1 MPRAPVAAILLAVA
15 NALAEGGC
23 LPPPESARAVE
34 AADAFTAGVQL
45 VAAERW
51 TDAERAFL
59 DALALDPG
67 MPLAYYGVGQARMA
81 LKRHA
86 DAAAAFE
93 QSHEAFVC
101 ASRLSADARRAS
113 KRRLDDAIRS
123 LRDSLREMDHE
134 RLVRGFILGEEV
146 NGDEKPR
153 VGEYARRRDA
163 IENQILAL
171 EQLKK
176 RPERGVPPEVWLA
189 LGSAYFQMG
198 SLGQAERAFQAAL
211 AVDPKS
217 GDAHNDLAVVYMLT
231 GRLDEADLAV
241 KQAED
246 DGVTVGERLKEE
258 IRQRKAHPPTP

>member
-1 MPRAPVAAILLAVA
+1 MAALPGSRRTSRIERPMLVPPGSWVTTTSPPSASPSRRHCVLFPLPSIPSRTMNGIFRRILPAARRMPRAPVAAILLAVA

-93 QSHEAFVC
+93 QSHEA
-101 ASRLSADARRAS
+101 
-113 KRRLDDAIRS
+113 
-123 LRDSLREMDHE
+123 
-134 RLVRGFILGEEV
+134 
-146 NGDEKPR
+146 
-153 VGEYARRRDA
+153 
-163 IENQILAL
+163 
-171 EQLKK
+171 
-176 RPERGVPPEVWLA
+176 
-189 LGSAYFQMG
+189 
-198 SLGQAERAFQAAL
+198 
-211 AVDPKS
+211 
-217 GDAHNDLAVVYMLT
+217 VV
-231 GRLDEADLAV
+231 
-241 KQAED
+241 
-246 DGVTVGERLKEE
+246 
-258 IRQRKAHPPTP
+258 